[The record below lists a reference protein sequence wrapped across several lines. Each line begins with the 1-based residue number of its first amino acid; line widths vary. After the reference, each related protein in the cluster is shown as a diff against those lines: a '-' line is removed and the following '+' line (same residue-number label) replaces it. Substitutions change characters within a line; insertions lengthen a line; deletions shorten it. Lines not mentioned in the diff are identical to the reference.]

1 MTDRSACDGCG
12 ISVETPLLREVRVGV
27 DGKDVDRQVLCP
39 DCFARWIDRYRTEM
53 QPRASSEDDGESLII
68 D

>member
-39 DCFARWIDRYRTEM
+39 DCFARWIDDR
-53 QPRASSEDDGESLII
+53 PLPHGDAAAGEQRG
-68 D
+68 

>member
-12 ISVETPLLREVRVGV
+12 ISVETPLLREIRVGV

-39 DCFARWIDRYRTEM
+39 D
-53 QPRASSEDDGESLII
+53 
-68 D
+68 

>member
-1 MTDRSACDGCG
+1 MTERSTCDGCG
-12 ISVETPLLREVRVGV
+12 SSVESPLLREVRVGV

-53 QPRASSEDDGESLII
+53 QPRADSSADSESLII